1 MKRLTQQPVVTALLV
16 LMLAVAGCEG
26 ESPTQPPTPDSPPT
40 GNEPPANPSIAISVS
55 NPNPLVGS
63 TTTITATVTQNGQP
77 VPNGTAVEFTTTFGA
92 FQDTNAN
99 NSLRTT
105 TNGVASVVLTA
116 PSAGTASVTVRVTNS
131 SALTQVT
138 FVADPVDPTP
148 PDEAPAI
155 TSINPSLGS
164 PSGGEIVTI
173 SGRNFEGPLRVL
185 FGDQLATI
193 VSATET
199 QIVVRAPAIQL
210 GLEEQAR
217 EVTITVITKAGTS
230 EEARATGG
238 PFRYELEIL
247 TPRIFHISPASGP
260 NEGNTQIVIF
270 GEGFQAP
277 VRVFFGL
284 GGGPNGP
291 LPSQVEAQVVKV
303 TFGQIIA
310 MTPPATGLGAA
321 FANQEVTV
329 RVLNGASNTDFNL
342 PLAFRYGPA
351 MTITAVTPTQG
362 SAFESTRVT
371 IDGWGFDDDVV
382 VVIGGIPAQP
392 ISVSGTRIVA
402 QTGLPIITSCANLPG
417 AVTVRN
423 KEDGTSATATE
434 IFTFLVPLPSI
445 VGVSPNPA
453 TAGSTVTVGVFN
465 AGSGPTRF
473 SIGGTTILPTGVTIV
488 DGVPVFSIVIPS
500 NLTFDTEDCVT
511 PGGAEGQ
518 RFINT
523 AFDLTYT
530 NVQSGCTDT
539 LAGGLTVV
547 PTDTSCRAAAA
558 AAVSP
563 STLAFGAQA
572 VGTTSAP
579 QTVTVSNLGTEP
591 MTITGLSSSNP
602 DYATT
607 SPSSTTVAGGSS
619 ATFQVTFTPS
629 AVGPR
634 NGTVT
639 VGTSAGDKTVSVS
652 GSGT

>member
-16 LMLAVAGCEG
+16 LMLAVAGCKG
-26 ESPTQPPTPDSPPT
+26 ESPTQPPSPGTPPT
-40 GNEPPANPSIAISVS
+40 GNTPPTNPSIALSVS

-77 VPNGTAVEFTTTFGA
+77 VPNGTAVEFTTTFGT
-92 FQDTNAN
+92 FQDTMAN
-99 NSLRTT
+99 ISLRTT
-105 TNGVASVVLTA
+105 TNGVASVVLSA
-116 PSAGTASVTVRVTNS
+116 PSPGTASVTVRVTNS
-131 SALTQVT
+131 SALAQVT
-138 FVADPVDPTP
+138 FVADPVEPQP

-155 TSINPSLGS
+155 TSISPSIGS
-164 PSGGEIVTI
+164 PSGGQIVTI

-193 VSATET
+193 VSANEN
-199 QIVVRAPAIQL
+199 QIVVRAPEIQL
-210 GLEEQAR
+210 GLAEQAR
-217 EVTITVITKAGTS
+217 DVTITVITKAGS
-230 EEARATGG
+230 SSEARATGG

-284 GGGPNGP
+284 GGGATGP

-342 PLAFRYGPA
+342 PLGFRYGPA
-351 MTITAVTPTQG
+351 MTITAVSPTQG

-382 VVIGGIPAQP
+382 VTIGGVVAQP

-402 QTGLPIITSCANLPG
+402 QTGLPIVTSCGNQVGP
-417 AVTVRN
+417 VTVTN
-423 KEDGTSATATE
+423 KEDGASATAVQT
-434 IFTFLVPLPSI
+434 FTFLVPRPSI
-445 VGVSPNPA
+445 VSVSPNPV
-453 TAGSTVTVGVFN
+453 TAGSSVTVGVFN
-465 AGSGPTRF
+465 AGGGPTRF
-473 SIGGTTILPTGVTIV
+473 TIGGATLLPTGVTIV
-488 DGVPVFSIVIPS
+488 DGVAVYSIVIPS

-511 PGGAEGQ
+511 PSGAEGE

-523 AFDLTYT
+523 TFDITYT
-530 NVQSGCTDT
+530 NVESGCSDT
-539 LAGGLTVV
+539 LAGGLTVT
-547 PTDTSCRAAAA
+547 PTDTSCRAAAV

-563 STLAFGAQA
+563 SSLAFGNQA
-572 VGTTSAP
+572 VATSSAP
-579 QTVTVSNLGTEP
+579 QTVTVSNLGSEP
-591 MTITGLSSSNP
+591 MTITGISSNNA

-607 SPSSTTVAGGSS
+607 APTSTTIAGGSS

-629 AVGPR
+629 AVGARP
-634 NGTVT
+634 GTIT